1 MRRAIIIAVLLL
13 ASPLAAQEDE
23 RKESKLFRIMGWTTY
38 ATSYGDLATTEYG
51 LAQGAVE
58 LNPLQRNCLTRA
70 TTHLVVPIVVNYTT
84 AKLYRDGHEKTAL
97 WIRIAAT
104 AGYGYVIAHNL
115 RQF

>member
-1 MRRAIIIAVLLL
+1 MKHAIILAALFL

-51 LAQGAVE
+51 LAHGAVE
-58 LNPLQRNCLTRA
+58 LNPLQRNCLARA

-97 WIRIAAT
+97 WIRIAVT
-104 AGYGYVIAHNL
+104 VGYSYVVANNL